1 MAGQQQASPELQR
14 FVMQMQVRSP
24 CGAGRGEERSASL
37 RDAENAAMPA
47 TAGSPRPHRVPD
59 GVKWKICSG
68 GTGTSPHACPHP
80 SAPDPRPR
88 RHLRV
93 VERGEAHPTPEPTAP
108 PPPQDRAKS
117 NEAIA
122 SLTEKCWEK
131 CMGYPGKS
139 LSSRE
144 EQCFMNCARRFVDT
158 TQFLKRELEDQAGG
172 GR

>member
-1 MAGQQQASPELQR
+1 MEDLQR
-14 FVMQMQVRSP
+14 WYGYLTPRVPPSFRP
-24 CGAGRGEERSASL
+24 GPPPETAPAGGRAGRG
-37 RDAENAAMPA
+37 
-47 TAGSPRPHRVPD
+47 
-59 GVKWKICSG
+59 
-68 GTGTSPHACPHP
+68 
-80 SAPDPRPR
+80 APDP
-88 RHLRV
+88 
-93 VERGEAHPTPEPTAP
+93 EAHPTPEPTAP